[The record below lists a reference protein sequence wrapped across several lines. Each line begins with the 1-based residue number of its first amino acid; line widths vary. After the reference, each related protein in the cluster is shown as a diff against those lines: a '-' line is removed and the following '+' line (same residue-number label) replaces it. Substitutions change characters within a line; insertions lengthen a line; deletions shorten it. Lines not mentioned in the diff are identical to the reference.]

1 MRGEGLLTLK
11 GRTVS
16 GFLRLL
22 FQGREA
28 CAAHDRA
35 DAART
40 LARFAVLGAF
50 VLGVVPGAPRALA
63 QARKSAGGV
72 NAGVKKTAKTEEP
85 APGAAKAE
93 GPKAEG
99 AKAAGP
105 KVNVGPIK
113 AFLARSK
120 RLHEQGKLDLSKPQ
134 SIVVEGDRRE
144 DGTLTGVQI
153 TGESAADPQLRA
165 VAQDFVASVN
175 DSHALA
181 FLSDVS
187 RVRMTFTLDGERF
200 KALTASETPSEQ
212 RADEMA
218 RGYRMLIN
226 AGRLVKRG
234 TDEGALLAGMK
245 VSSNGKQLLMNLD
258 MPREQM
264 GNILLRQI
272 TPN

>member
-1 MRGEGLLTLK
+1 MRE
-11 GRTVS
+11 
-16 GFLRLL
+16 F
-22 FQGREA
+22 FNHIFH
-28 CAAHDRA
+28 AAPA
-35 DAART
+35 PTAGAARQ

-50 VLGVVPGAPRALA
+50 VLGLVPGGRTALA
-63 QARKSAGGV
+63 QARKGG
-72 NAGVKKTAKTEEP
+72 AAAAPEATAPGVKKTAKTE
-85 APGAAKAE
+85 A
-93 GPKAEG
+93 PKAGPEKVKTEG
-99 AKAAGP
+99 G
-105 KVNVGPIK
+105 KVDVKPIK
-113 AFLARSK
+113 AFLARSR

-134 SIVVEGDRRE
+134 TIVVEGDRRE

-153 TGESAADPQLRA
+153 TGDSAADPALRA

-187 RVRMTFTLDGERF
+187 RVRMEFTLDGERF
-200 KALTASETPSEQ
+200 RALTASDAPTEL
-212 RADEMA
+212 RAEERA

-226 AGRLVKRG
+226 AGRLMKRG
-234 TDEGALLAGMK
+234 TDEGALLSGMK
-245 VSSNGKQLLMNLD
+245 VSSSGKQLLMNLD

>member
-1 MRGEGLLTLK
+1 LRGEGLLTLK

-16 GFLRLL
+16 GFLQLL
-22 FQGREA
+22 FQGRDTSP
-28 CAAHDRA
+28 AHDRA

-63 QARKSAGGV
+63 QARKSAGRV
-72 NAGVKKTAKTEEP
+72 NAGVKKTAKTGEP
-85 APGAAKAE
+85 AAGAAKAE
-93 GPKAEG
+93 APKTETKTTSG
-99 AKAAGP
+99 

-120 RLHEQGKLDLSKPQ
+120 RLHEQGKIDLSKPQ
-134 SIVVEGDRRE
+134 AIVVAGDRQE

-165 VAQDFVASVN
+165 VAQDFVTSVN

-181 FLSDVS
+181 VLEGVTRVS
-187 RVRMTFTLDGERF
+187 MTFTLDGERF
-200 KALTASETPSEQ
+200 QALTTSDTPTEA
-212 RADEMA
+212 RAEEMA
-218 RGYRMLIN
+218 RGYRVLIN
-226 AGRLVKRG
+226 AGRLLRRG
-234 TDEGALLAGMK
+234 TDEGALLGGMK
-245 VSSNGKQLLMNLD
+245 VSSNGKQLLMNFD

-272 TPN
+272 GPN